1 MLRKNKDLGV
11 TRKFDLVVIGTG
23 TAGGSAGFGCRS
35 AGWKVAI
42 VDSRPFGGTC
52 ALRGCDPKKVLVD
65 ATEVIERSRGMAGK
79 GVSNGLKMEW
89 PALMRFERTFTQ
101 PVPADREQGFSE
113 AGIAVFHGRARFI
126 DKTTIQVGSK
136 TLIGRFVLIA
146 TGAWPARLHIPGEEH
161 LTTSDNFLE
170 LDVLPRRILFV
181 GGGYISFEFAHVS
194 ARSGAQV
201 QILHRSARPLEEFD
215 PDMVARLVKATEEL
229 GVAVRLNTAVQ
240 RIDKSSGHFTAH
252 ASVNGAAQ
260 AFEGD
265 MVVHGAGRLPEIDD
279 LDLEKAGIERE
290 KRGVIVNEYLQSI
303 STPAV
308 YAAGDAAAT
317 GAPRLTPV
325 AAMEGEV
332 VAANLLKGNHRK
344 PDYAAVASI
353 VFTLP
358 SVARV
363 GLPESTAKERGLK
376 FRVNHQDTSDWNS
389 SRRLGAKHSA
399 FKVLIEE
406 GSDRI
411 LGAHVIGP
419 HTEEQINLFT
429 LAIRSGIRASDIE
442 QTLFAYPTG
451 ASDLSYMV

>member
-1 MLRKNKDLGV
+1 MK
-11 TRKFDLVVIGTG
+11 KFDLIVIGTG
-23 TAGGSAGFGCRS
+23 SAGATAANECRS
-35 AGWKVAI
+35 AGWNVAI

-52 ALRGCDPKKVLVD
+52 ALRGCDPKKVLVGV
-65 ATEVIERSRGMAGK
+65 TEVIERSRQMAGN
-79 GVSNGLKMEW
+79 GVSDGVKIDW
-89 PALMRFERTFTQ
+89 PALMRFKRSFTQ
-101 PVPADREQGFSE
+101 PVPADREQQFSQ
-113 AGIAVFHGRARFI
+113 AGIAVFHGRARFT
-126 DKTTIQVGSK
+126 DKTTIQVGDD
-136 TLIGRFVLIA
+136 TLVGRFVLIA
-146 TGAWPARLHIPGEEH
+146 AGAWPARLHIPGEEH
-161 LTTSDNFLE
+161 LTTSDKFLE
-170 LDVLPRRILFV
+170 LDVLPPRIVFV

-194 ARSGAQV
+194 ARSGAQA
-201 QILHRSARPLEEFD
+201 QILHRGARPLEKFD

-240 RIDKSSGHFTAH
+240 RIEKSSGYFTVH

-260 AFEGD
+260 TFEAD

-279 LDLEKAGIERE
+279 LDLERACVARE

-303 STPAV
+303 SNPVV
-308 YAAGDAAAT
+308 YAAGDAAAS

-344 PDYAAVASI
+344 PDLAAAASI

-358 SVARV
+358 SVASV
-363 GLPESTAKERGLK
+363 GLLESAAKEQGLK
-376 FRVNHQDTSDWNS
+376 FRVNHQDTSTWYS
-389 SRRLGAKHSA
+389 SRRLRAKHSA

-419 HTEEQINLFT
+419 HAEEQINLFT
-429 LAIRSGIRASDIE
+429 LAIRSEIRASDIE